1 MPSPYRGPSGL
12 TSLPELWAF
21 TDPQRTPDVT
31 AFAAGLPAG
40 TGLVYRHFGKAD
52 RGVEAQILAG
62 LARSEGLTLLIAADI
77 ALAEAVGA
85 HGVHWPERLLAQ
97 GAQARL
103 RYTHLVMT
111 AATHSYLAVDR
122 AWQAGMDAAFLS
134 PLLPSN
140 SPSATH
146 PLGLW
151 RARSIVGQSRLP
163 VYGLGGLD
171 MKKAKQMKQLGLSGM
186 AMIEAWLER

>member
-31 AFAAGLPAG
+31 AFAADLPPG
-40 TGLVYRHFGKAD
+40 SGLVYRHFGKPD
-52 RGVEAQILAG
+52 REIEAHILAG
-62 LARSEGLTLLIAADI
+62 LARSQGLTFLIAADI
-77 ALAEAVGA
+77 KLARACGA
-85 HGVHWPERLLAQ
+85 DGVHWPERLLAQ
-97 GAQARL
+97 AARARL
-103 RYTHLVMT
+103 QRSNLIMT
-111 AATHSYLAVDR
+111 AAAHSRRALDR
-122 AWQAGMDAAFLS
+122 AWQAGMDAAFRS
-134 PLLPSN
+134 PLLPSH

-151 RARSIVGQSRLP
+151 RAGAMVRDCGLP

-171 MKKAKQMKQLGLSGM
+171 MKKAKRVKQLGLAGM
-186 AMIEAWLER
+186 AMIEGWSGR